1 LIVRWRSSFTTTRV
15 SQLVSL
21 SILLYSLSATNS
33 SSADP
38 ADVFPKGPY
47 VATQI
52 SERILYPSLFG
63 VSAGLPVADVSGV
76 LLSNG
81 NIRAYVFAQ
90 NKGIVV
96 ADSSDGKTF
105 TQVGNAFGGDK
116 GQGMPR
122 VVKLSDGK
130 FRMYNMVGDGI
141 ACSTSTDG
149 INFTV
154 EKSLCIKASDFPS
167 VPNGLTGAAIVKLSD
182 GSFRAYFSDMVKAGT
197 GPDPH
202 LVFSA
207 KSSDGLNWVADSG
220 VRVGQGS
227 SITRSAEHPAVI
239 AHSDGSVTLFYYDN
253 GARPIKEANG
263 KWQMDSTGQGVW
275 YATSSDNGLTFSG
288 ERRLD
293 FPPSVKRGFGN
304 DPDLFLDKSGKI
316 IFWGGDFDP
325 AIGGTIGAYE
335 LSVFVEP
342 TPPTPTPT
350 QTPTPPTPTPPTPTP
365 TPTVSA
371 TPTPSQT
378 PVVIAPLP
386 TKPAAAKKITI
397 TCVKGKT
404 IKKVTAVNPKCP
416 AGYKKK

>member
-1 LIVRWRSSFTTTRV
+1 
-15 SQLVSL
+15 
-21 SILLYSLSATNS
+21 LLYSLFGTNS

-38 ADVFPKGPY
+38 ADIFPKGPY

-63 VSAGLPVADVSGV
+63 VSAGLPVADASGV

-122 VVKLSDGK
+122 VVKLSDGR

-141 ACSTSTDG
+141 ACSISTDG
-149 INFTV
+149 INFTL

-167 VPNGLTGAAIVKLSD
+167 APNGLTGAALVKLSD
-182 GSFRAYFSDMVKAGT
+182 GYLRAYFSDMVKAGT

-202 LVFSA
+202 FVFSA

-220 VRVGQGS
+220 IRVGQGS

-239 AHSDGSVTLFYYDN
+239 AHSDGSITLFYYDN
-253 GARPIKEANG
+253 GSRPIKEADG
-263 KWQMDSTGQGVW
+263 KWKMDSTGQGVW
-275 YATSSDNGLTFSG
+275 YATSTDNGLTFSG

-293 FPPSVKRGFGN
+293 FPPTVKRNFGN

-325 AIGGTIGAYE
+325 AVGGTIGAYE
-335 LSVFVEP
+335 LTVFVPP
-342 TPPTPTPT
+342 TPSPAPVPTPSQVTEPSPRPTPTPIAT
-350 QTPTPPTPTPPTPTP
+350 IAPTPTPIATVAPTP
-365 TPTVSA
+365 TPTV
-371 TPTPSQT
+371 
-378 PVVIAPLP
+378 IAPAP
-386 TKPAAAKKITI
+386 VAKKITI

-404 IKKVTAVNPKCP
+404 TKKVSGVNPKCP
-416 AGYKKK
+416 KGYTKK